1 MAENIISGLDIGSA
15 AIRIAVGQATPEG
28 EIKILGVAE
37 TKSEGVNKGI
47 IVDLEDTVSSISGCL
62 DKIEQ
67 VVGLPINRAYIGI
80 SGTHIISQESRG
92 VIAVSRA
99 DGEIKRDDVSRVLE
113 VAQSMATPPNYE
125 ILHTLPR
132 SFIVDN
138 QPNIKDPV
146 GMTGVRIEVEA
157 QIILGLNSQIKNL
170 KKCLYRAGVNEEELV
185 FTPLACSEAI
195 LNKRQKEL
203 GVLVI
208 NIGSTTT
215 SLAVFEEGDVLLA
228 KVLPVGARYITNDI
242 AIGLRVPLDLAESI
256 KIVHGSA
263 YPSAVNKTEI
273 INLKELSSSEE
284 GTFPKKEVAE
294 IIEARCEEIFKMADK
309 ELQSIN
315 RSGKLPAG
323 VILTGAGAHLS
334 GLTELAKKVFKL
346 PVSIGV
352 PIGVTSEMEKTFDP
366 SFSTAVGL
374 ILWGRKMHGAGGHKS
389 LSSGMN
395 LGWMKKI
402 FKNLFP

>member
-1 MAENIISGLDIGSA
+1 MADNIINGLDIGSA
-15 AIRIAVGQATPEG
+15 AIRIAVGQVTPEG
-28 EIKILGVAE
+28 EVKILGVAE
-37 TKSEGVNKGI
+37 SRSEGVNKGI
-47 IVDLEDTVSSISGCL
+47 IIDLEDTVSSISTCL
-62 DKIEQ
+62 DKVEK
-67 VVGLPINRAYIGI
+67 VVGLQVNHAYIGI
-80 SGTHIISQESRG
+80 SGAYIISQESRG

-99 DGEIKRDDVSRVLE
+99 DGEVKKDDIERVLE
-113 VAQSMATPPNYE
+113 VARGMATPPNYE

-138 QPNIKDPV
+138 QPNIKNPI
-146 GMTGVRIEVEA
+146 GMTGVRIEAEA

-170 KKCLYRAGVNEEELV
+170 KKCLYRAGVAEEELV
-185 FTPLACSEAI
+185 FTPLACSEAV

-203 GVLVI
+203 GVMVI

-215 SLAVFEEGDVLLA
+215 SLAVFEEDDILLA

-242 AIGLRVPLDLAESI
+242 AIGLRIPLDLAESI
-256 KIVHGSA
+256 KIVHGTA
-263 YPSAVNKTEI
+263 YPSLVNKSEI
-273 INLKELSSSEE
+273 VNLKDLDNKEE
-284 GTFPKKEVAE
+284 GSFAKKEVAE
-294 IIEARCEEIFKMADK
+294 IIEARCEEIFRMADK

-334 GLTELAKKVFKL
+334 GLVELAKKIFKL

-352 PIGVTSEMEKTFDP
+352 PVGVVSDMEQTFDP

-374 ILWGRKMHGAGGHKS
+374 ILWGRKMHGGLRISHR
-389 LSSGMN
+389 SGVN
-395 LGWMKKI
+395 FGWMKGI
-402 FKNLFP
+402 IKNLFP

>member
-1 MAENIISGLDIGSA
+1 MADNIINGLDIGSA
-15 AIRIAVGQATPEG
+15 AIRIAVGQVTPEG
-28 EIKILGVAE
+28 EVKILGVAE
-37 TKSEGVNKGI
+37 SRSEGVNKGI
-47 IVDLEDTVSSISGCL
+47 IIDLEDTVSSISTCL
-62 DKIEQ
+62 DKVEKA
-67 VVGLPINRAYIGI
+67 VGLQVNHAYIGI
-80 SGTHIISQESRG
+80 SGAYIISQESRG

-99 DGEIKRDDVSRVLE
+99 DGEVKKDDIERVLE
-113 VAQSMATPPNYE
+113 VARGMATPPNYE

-138 QPNIKDPV
+138 QPNIKNPI
-146 GMTGVRIEVEA
+146 GMTGVRIEAEA

-170 KKCLYRAGVNEEELV
+170 KKCLYRAGVAEEELV
-185 FTPLACSEAI
+185 FTPLACSEAV

-203 GVLVI
+203 GVMVI

-215 SLAVFEEGDVLLA
+215 SLAVFEEDDILLA

-242 AIGLRVPLDLAESI
+242 AIGLRIPLDLAESI
-256 KIVHGSA
+256 KIVHGTA
-263 YPSAVNKTEI
+263 YPSSVNKAEI
-273 INLKELSSSEE
+273 VNLKDLDNREE
-284 GTFPKKEVAE
+284 GNFAKKEVAE
-294 IIEARCEEIFKMADK
+294 IIEARCEEIFRMADK

-334 GLTELAKKVFKL
+334 GLVELAKKTFKL

-352 PIGVTSEMEKTFDP
+352 PVGVVSEMEQTFDP

-374 ILWGRKMHGAGGHKS
+374 ILWGRKMHGGLRIGHH
-389 LSSGMN
+389 SGVN
-395 LGWMKKI
+395 FGWMRRI
-402 FKNLFP
+402 AKNLFP